1 MQPKSHR
8 IPAWFVIGATALTV
22 IPSIP
27 AQNTGKISGV
37 VIGDDGRLLAGVV
50 TAHRMGMPAANG
62 RADAAADG
70 SFAIS
75 GLPAGTYGLCAA
87 VKAGGYLDP
96 CAWSAVIPSVQVD
109 AGKDVTGFHLKVAKG
124 DVLQVRVN
132 DQLQALESSAAPG
145 KVAPH
150 VIVSVI
156 TERHIFQPLSVT
168 GMDAGGRN
176 HEGTIPFDKD
186 VSLHLAGKGVEIKD
200 AAGASIDSDGTTI
213 TVRHHSGNAPQLPL
227 TFSVTPAK
235 P

>member
-1 MQPKSHR
+1 MQSKSHR
-8 IPAWFVIGATALTV
+8 ILKCFLIGATALIV
-22 IPSIP
+22 LPRLQ
-27 AQNTGKISGV
+27 AQSTGKISGV

-50 TAHRMGMPAANG
+50 TAHRMGMPAASG

-75 GLPAGTYGLCAA
+75 GLPAGTYGLCATI
-87 VKAGGYLDP
+87 KAGGYLDP
-96 CAWSAVIPSVQVD
+96 CAWSAVIPSVQLD
-109 AGKDVTGFHLKVAKG
+109 AGKTVTGFHLKVAKG

-145 KVAPH
+145 KLAPH

-156 TERHIFQPLSVT
+156 TERHIFQPLTIT
-168 GMDAGGRN
+168 GKDANGRN

-200 AAGASIDSDGTTI
+200 AAGVSIDSNGTTV
-213 TVRHHSGNAPQLPL
+213 TVRHPSGNAPQLPL

-235 P
+235 